1 MIFLEILGTS
11 PLSSAVAQMRK
22 LESHYRQE
30 NGFYLIEIRLNKID
44 QIFNSLDP
52 LPFIE
57 REIDRNA
64 KNYIVESLQE
74 LPLNSKAKVLL
85 YIPHAIDPDASKLVS
100 DAIHNY
106 FNYCQDVKAR
116 ELRQL
121 LQTGRI
127 YLAIALVFLGTCITI
142 DNLISSWFGGT
153 IVKILHEGLFIVG
166 WVAMWRPI
174 EIFLYDWVPIDRDQ
188 RIFRK
193 LSKVPIEI
201 KPLDQPINI

>member
-1 MIFLEILGTS
+1 
-11 PLSSAVAQMRK
+11 MRK

-52 LPFIE
+52 SPFIE

-74 LPLNSKAKVLL
+74 LPINSKVKVLL
-85 YIPHAIDPDASKLVS
+85 YISHAIDLDAKKMVS
-100 DAIHNY
+100 EAIHNY
-106 FNYCQDVKAR
+106 FDYCYDGKVK

-121 LQTGRI
+121 FRTGRI
-127 YLAIALVFLGTCITI
+127 SLVILQRRGYANALVFLGTCITI
-142 DNLISSWFGGT
+142 DSLISSLFDGT
-153 IVKILHEGLFIVG
+153 IAKILHEGLFIVG

-174 EIFLYDWVPIDRDQ
+174 QIFLYDWVPLDRDQ

-201 KPLDQPINI
+201 KPLDQPTMI

>member
-1 MIFLEILGTS
+1 
-11 PLSSAVAQMRK
+11 MRK

-30 NGFYLIEIRLNKID
+30 NGVYLIEIGLNNID

-57 REIDRNA
+57 RELDRNA
-64 KNYIVESLQE
+64 QNYIVESLQE
-74 LPLNSKAKVLL
+74 LPLNSKVKVVLHL
-85 YIPHAIDPDASKLVS
+85 PNPIDLDASKLVAE
-100 DAIHNY
+100 AIHNY
-106 FNYCQDVKAR
+106 FNYCRDGKVK

-127 YLAIALVFLGTCITI
+127 YLAIALLFLAICITI
-142 DNLISSWFGGT
+142 DSLISSLFNGT

-174 EIFLYDWVPIDRDQ
+174 EIFLYDWVPVYQLQ

-201 KPLDQPINI
+201 KPLDKPTTI

>member
-1 MIFLEILGTS
+1 
-11 PLSSAVAQMRK
+11 VAQMRK

-52 LPFIE
+52 SPFIE

-74 LPLNSKAKVLL
+74 LPVNSKVKVLL
-85 YIPHAIDPDASKLVS
+85 YISHTIDLDAKKMVS
-100 DAIHNY
+100 EAIHNY
-106 FNYCQDVKAR
+106 FDYCYDGKVK

-121 LQTGRI
+121 FRTGRI
-127 YLAIALVFLGTCITI
+127 SLAIALVFLGTCITI
-142 DNLISSWFGGT
+142 DSLISSLFDGT
-153 IVKILHEGLFIVG
+153 IAKILHEGLFIVG

-174 EIFLYDWVPIDRDQ
+174 QIFLYDWVPIERDQ

-193 LSKVPIEI
+193 LSKVPIQIEI
-201 KPLDQPINI
+201 LDQPTTI

>member
-1 MIFLEILGTS
+1 MAL
-11 PLSSAVAQMRK
+11 LSSVVAQMRK

-52 LPFIE
+52 SPFIE
-57 REIDRNA
+57 REIDHNA

-74 LPLNSKAKVLL
+74 LPINSKVKILL
-85 YIPHAIDPDASKLVS
+85 YIPDAIDLDARKLVS
-100 DAIHNY
+100 EAIHNY
-106 FNYCQDVKAR
+106 FDYCYDGKVK

-121 LQTGRI
+121 FRTGRI
-127 YLAIALVFLGTCITI
+127 SLAIALVFLVTCITL
-142 DNLISSWFGGT
+142 DNAIGSLFDTT

-174 EIFLYDWVPIDRDQ
+174 EIFLYDWVPLDRDQ

-201 KPLDQPINI
+201 KPLDQPTTI